1 MKSQLPL
8 AHIYVGLTKRNVG
21 SKHATVCQVVTS
33 AVKDVRRSGSVRIGP
48 PGKGHLGRASK
59 EGQES
64 APRVLEHGGLRAKAR
79 DVPGVLVERRG
90 GRRGW
95 SRVSEGAGDEVR
107 EQQGAPQGPGG
118 SP

>member
-1 MKSQLPL
+1 ME
-8 AHIYVGLTKRNVG
+8 
-21 SKHATVCQVVTS
+21 
-33 AVKDVRRSGSVRIGP
+33 DVRRGRSIWIGP

-64 APRVLEHGGLRAKAR
+64 APRVPEHGGLRAKAR
-79 DVPGVLVERRG
+79 DALGALVERRG

-95 SRVSEGAGDEVR
+95 NRVSEGAGDEVR

-118 SP
+118 SPGGQLSLCRV